1 MCEIRDP
8 GNAKTGGGSIVM
20 ISSISAHIG
29 QPKQGCY
36 NAVKAAQELL
46 MKCIAVDFAADHIRA
61 NSICPAWVRTEMNRQ
76 QLAEMEAT
84 PDQVF
89 PPGLSHRDVLRLHP
103 AGRIGEP
110 EDIAAAAVY
119 LASDEASWVTGSS
132 LMVDGG
138 YTCQ

>member
-46 MKCIAVDFAADHIRA
+46 MNCIAVDFAADRIRA
-61 NSICPAWVRTEMNRQ
+61 NSICPAGVRAEMNRQ
-76 QLAEMEAT
+76 QLAEMAAT
-84 PDQVF
+84 SDQIF

-119 LASDEASWVTGSS
+119 LAFDEASWVTGSS